1 MVNPSVRLR
10 VWASQLANDDFPPVC
25 VYSGEPADAWWRIRL
40 FTPYRW
46 AVPLVF
52 LSLLLVIGFVI
63 GGALGYLLARR
74 VSGHLPMRAQYA
86 RRLWM
91 LPRVSAAIL
100 AAGVVM
106 LVAALHAPPLN
117 NVVLGLAGILAFTVS
132 PIFILIGL
140 LGVQIGL
147 QVAWNPLAPRG
158 KVFARKP
165 GDPDRIVEISN
176 VHPAFVAAAQAMYS
190 ARSPHPG
197 ESK

>member
-10 VWASQLANDDFPPVC
+10 VWASQLAKDDFPRVC
-25 VYSGEPADAWWRIRL
+25 VYSGEPADAWWWFRP
-40 FTPYRW
+40 FTTFKW
-46 AVPLVF
+46 AVPF
-52 LSLLLVIGFVI
+52 LFLLLLLVVGFVVT
-63 GGALGYLLARR
+63 GPLGYLLARR
-74 VSGHLPMRAQYA
+74 AGGHLPMKAVYA
-86 RRLWM
+86 RRLWL

-100 AAGVVM
+100 AAGVAIF
-106 LVAALHAPPLN
+106 VAALHAPLD
-117 NVVLGLAGILAFTVS
+117 NVVLGLAGIVALTLS
-132 PIFILIGL
+132 PIVILIGL
-140 LGVQIGL
+140 LGVQLGL

-190 ARSPHPG
+190 GRSPHPG